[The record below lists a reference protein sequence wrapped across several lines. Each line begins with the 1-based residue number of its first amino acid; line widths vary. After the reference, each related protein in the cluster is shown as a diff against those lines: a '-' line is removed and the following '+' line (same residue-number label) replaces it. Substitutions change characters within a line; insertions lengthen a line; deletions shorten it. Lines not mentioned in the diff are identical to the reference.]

1 MKFNYKY
8 GKGFTFTSVYEETF
22 VVEKRV
28 GNYSK
33 PAYLVTSVNSGDTFT
48 FFEEHIDESI
58 EKVKAKQAK
67 KKVEGT
73 FVTVVDGIAIVEA
86 IEKEKEE
93 ANITNSDVKK
103 ECLKKYF
110 DTMNS
115 TSIVRCG
122 RNISQKAFDNELTPC
137 FCREK
142 EIEQIKHTMFRRTK
156 PNVMLLGKA
165 GTGKTAIVEQ
175 LAYEYNNDYINGKTE
190 RYTMVIELS
199 LNALVSGSK
208 YRGDFEQKIEGIL
221 REISE
226 KRPYDIVLFID
237 EIHAINEVGSAEG
250 SDSAGQI
257 LKPALARGEIKLI
270 GATTTSEYNEYL
282 KNDAALCRRFNNIEV
297 KELTGDVAKK
307 ITRDILNDY
316 GKFFNTDVSSVEIE
330 KIYENNI
337 SKMNGTFP
345 DNFINVIDETL
356 AIAKCD
362 GVTTIT
368 NVEIERTMK
377 NYINVDSKSK
387 SIGFSKV

>member
-8 GKGFTFTSVYEETF
+8 EKGFTFKDECGIVYVIKKRCGNHAKPAYYCSSSDLTDATFTVYEET
-22 VVEKRV
+22 
-28 GNYSK
+28 
-33 PAYLVTSVNSGDTFT
+33 
-48 FFEEHIDESI
+48 IDELI
-58 EKVKAKQAK
+58 EKAKAKIY
-67 KKVEGT
+67 T
-73 FVTVVDGIAIVEA
+73 TVIDSIAVIEK

-93 ANITNSDVKK
+93 VKITDSDVKK

-115 TSIVRCG
+115 TSLVRCG
-122 RNISQKAFDNELTPC
+122 RNISQKAFNNELAPC

-156 PNVMLLGKA
+156 PNIMLLGKA

-208 YRGDFEQKIEGIL
+208 YRGDFEEKIEGIL
-221 REISE
+221 KEISR

-282 KNDAALCRRFNNIEV
+282 KNDAALCRRFNNIDVE
-297 KELTGDVAKK
+297 ELKGDIAKK

-316 GKFFNTDVSSVEIE
+316 GKYFNTDVSSVEIE

-337 SKMNGTFP
+337 DKMRGTFP

-362 GVTTIT
+362 GITTIT

-377 NYINVDSKSK
+377 NYINCDSKSK